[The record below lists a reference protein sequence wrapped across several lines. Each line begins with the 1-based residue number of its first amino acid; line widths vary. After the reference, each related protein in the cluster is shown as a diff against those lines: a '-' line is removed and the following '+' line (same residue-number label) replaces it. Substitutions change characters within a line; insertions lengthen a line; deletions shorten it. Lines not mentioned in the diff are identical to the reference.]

1 MKKSVLLLL
10 MFVSCCTIPLSAA
23 TLSDGR
29 CVAMRQTVCDDYDEE
44 PSVRKDD
51 NRNWADT
58 ADDMYAFGNRNGDG
72 EVEED
77 DNDNNYNDAT
87 DIFTTGVVVQDI
99 DSLNLTEIDDVFFK
113 KMQAELL
120 TYVQKTNW
128 ETDLNFTPR
137 DTDLLLHMCKYVC
150 QRVNYVYQGFIGRRN
165 DQFAYR
171 RSQKTADKI
180 ATKITKTVGDASRKH
195 MCNYIM
201 CLTTEELV
209 RIIEVE
215 NPFVLFAIDLDTF
228 KEAISIEPEVA
239 NLYKN
244 MFKFFKDRATLVGGD
259 YSQNTKELLRV
270 SRPGEDGYFETWK
283 ELAQFAQHSKEQD
296 SKGQLN
302 PKTEMAA
309 QIKIL
314 EVAMLHIAD
323 QTKVKREVAKQ
334 LKKDPAN
341 RAAANE
347 LKRNIKRPTQKQR
360 AIDYLNNNTMTVDEA
375 AKWIRKY

>member
-1 MKKSVLLLL
+1 MS
-10 MFVSCCTIPLSAA
+10 
-23 TLSDGR
+23 
-29 CVAMRQTVCDDYDEE
+29 
-44 PSVRKDD
+44 
-51 NRNWADT
+51 
-58 ADDMYAFGNRNGDG
+58 
-72 EVEED
+72 
-77 DNDNNYNDAT
+77 
-87 DIFTTGVVVQDI
+87 
-99 DSLNLTEIDDVFFK
+99 
-113 KMQAELL
+113 
-120 TYVQKTNW
+120 
-128 ETDLNFTPR
+128 
-137 DTDLLLHMCKYVC
+137 
-150 QRVNYVYQGFIGRRN
+150 
-165 DQFAYR
+165 
-171 RSQKTADKI
+171 
-180 ATKITKTVGDASRKH
+180 
-195 MCNYIM
+195 NYIM

-244 MFKFFKDRATLVGGD
+244 MFKYFKDRATLVGGD

-283 ELAQFAQHSKEQD
+283 ELAQFAQHRKELD

>member
-10 MFVSCCTIPLSAA
+10 MFVSCCMIPLGAT

-29 CVAMRQTVCDDYDEE
+29 CFAMRQAVCSDYDEE

-51 NRNWADT
+51 KRNWADT
-58 ADDMYAFGNRNGDG
+58 VDDMYGVGNRNDAD
-72 EVEED
+72 EVEEE
-77 DNDNNYNDAT
+77 DNDNDDNDAT
-87 DIFTTGVVVQDI
+87 DILTTGVVVQDI

-113 KMQAELL
+113 KMQGELL
-120 TYVQKTNW
+120 TYVQKVNW

-137 DTDLLLHMCKYVC
+137 DTSGLLHMCKYVC
-150 QRVNYVYQGFIGRRN
+150 QRVNSVYQDFNGKRN
-165 DQFAYR
+165 DQVAYR
-171 RSQKTADKI
+171 NSRRIADKI
-180 ATKITKTVGDASRKH
+180 ATKIAKTLEDSSRKH
-195 MCNYIM
+195 MCNHIM
-201 CLTTEELV
+201 CLTTDELV
-209 RIIEVE
+209 RIVEVE
-215 NPFVLFAIDLDTF
+215 NPFVLFAVDLDTF

-259 YSQNTKELLRV
+259 YSPNTKELLRI
-270 SRPGEDGYFETWK
+270 SRPGKDGYFETWK
-283 ELAQFAQHSKEQD
+283 ELAQFAQHSKELD
-296 SKGQLN
+296 SQGQLN
-302 PKTEMAA
+302 PRTEMAA

-323 QTKVKREVAKQ
+323 QTAVKREVTKQ

-341 RAAANE
+341 RAAAKE
-347 LKRNIKRPTQKQR
+347 LKRHIKRPTQKQR
-360 AIDYLNNNTMTVDEA
+360 AREYLNNNAMTVDEA